1 MVNAADASHA
11 VCVGV
16 CICKFWYFDA
26 LSLCTLCPKFGYVR
40 VQLTG
45 ELPHGFT
52 VALQQFFEE
61 QQKAKYKSAAK
72 GAKGSDDLKDMTGK
86 GGKKGGGKRQYDDPV
101 AAEHARHRAVTARRL
116 RILRHLGLSPPAG
129 SPFAAA
135 NAACL
140 DGFGPIAVQLGYVQ
154 PAAAQ

>member
-1 MVNAADASHA
+1 
-11 VCVGV
+11 
-16 CICKFWYFDA
+16 
-26 LSLCTLCPKFGYVR
+26 VR

-61 QQKAKYKSAAK
+61 QQKAKSKSAAK

-140 DGFGPIAVQLGYVQ
+140 DGFGPIAAQLGYVQ